1 MRSGRAYQDME
12 IEAPP
17 LYGEPERWGSQA
29 LAILVA
35 VPLALAGA
43 YTTILLLV

>member
-12 IEAPP
+12 IEAPS
-17 LYGEPERWGSQA
+17 LHNGAGRWCSRAQ
-29 LAILVA
+29 AILIV

>member
-1 MRSGRAYQDME
+1 MSTSRGFQNME
-12 IEAPP
+12 MEAPP
-17 LYGEPERWGSQA
+17 LYEGPERMGA
-29 LAILVA
+29 KAVAVLIL